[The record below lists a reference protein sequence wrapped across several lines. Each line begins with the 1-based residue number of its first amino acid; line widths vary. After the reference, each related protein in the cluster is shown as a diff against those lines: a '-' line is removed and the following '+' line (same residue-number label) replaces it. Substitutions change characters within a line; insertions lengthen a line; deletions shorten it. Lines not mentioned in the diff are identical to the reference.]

1 VIEILLRQRFGE
13 KYEFF
18 SAGISP
24 IAMPSMDHRSLKFL
38 KDYNIN
44 HGLHTPKK
52 INRSML
58 NYFDKFLAVDPF
70 VLNHLNAKYPKY
82 KQKFRSMTMQF
93 SDIDIVDP
101 YKLKPYEYIKVM
113 QDIKYISEKINLE
126 LY

>member
-1 VIEILLRQRFGE
+1 
-13 KYEFF
+13 
-18 SAGISP
+18 
-24 IAMPSMDHRSLKFL
+24 MDHRSLKFL